1 MEDTLLAPFIF
12 WAIYIGSNLTTLLL
26 LWITIK
32 HPDAG
37 RAMLSFFFAA
47 CCLIN
52 ISKAMEMSWLYA
64 KGAEIITLPYQFF
77 LGKSLGDLGKPILWM
92 TAGCQGL
99 ASVALTRKGLIFV
112 LGCWC
117 GMILLI
123 ALFPLGLRAA
133 FPAPAFAALAL
144 YYLQKSPS
152 HTVLTGKTR

>member
-64 KGAEIITLPYQFF
+64 KGAEIITLPYHFF
-77 LGKSLGDLGKPILWM
+77 LGKAFGDLSKPILWI

-99 ASVALTRKGLIFV
+99 ASIALTRKGLIFV

-133 FPAPAFAALAL
+133 FPASAFAALAL